1 MVLIT
6 ERWANGCERV
16 STTNQQHF
24 NGSNETPEGI
34 ALSFGNHA
42 VNLDLNPSEII
53 THPDGASR
61 QFCVAG
67 FKGSLTLEY
76 AD

>member
-53 THPDGASR
+53 TRPDGASR
-61 QFCVAG
+61 SVLCRRIQRFAHSRIC
-67 FKGSLTLEY
+67 
-76 AD
+76 